1 MPRCLQALSSF
12 FHQVKG
18 EDTGICIIDSTKLVV
33 CHNLR
38 IKRQRVFKGLAGRGK
53 IAQVGFRGLKFI

>member
-18 EDTGICIIDSTKLVV
+18 EDTEFVLLIRLNWSFAIILE
-33 CHNLR
+33 
-38 IKRQRVFKGLAGRGK
+38 
-53 IAQVGFRGLKFI
+53 LKDIVYLKA